1 MTTADP
7 AESNPLAD
15 PDAIRRALEG
25 LRPDPEAFRAG
36 IDRRIRER
44 EARDEEQRARLAVA
58 PARLRWAASILP
70 PGVVGT
76 ALSTATV
83 AGKKLGLKAIPGL
96 LAIPAVATLMV
107 VLTFLGALR
116 SLKPAEGAATERAE
130 SEQAAIRAWWKR
142 NRIPVAICFVLF
154 VVLAVL
160 QHPEVLTFVL
170 LLSMLAVTAQLGA
183 LSKAGFGDR
192 KRVGAIGAQLLFTIA
207 WLWFMLRDLTPIGTT
222 EINPMLGPVVLCLGG
237 FACRMAS
244 GHLALT
250 GLWAWIWHP
259 ERRMLY
265 PDPVTTFCLRC
276 LYGGIALTGLA
287 FFGLVFWNS
296 TPSAMAV
303 FDPRWKLEWMVNG
316 FEEPVGE
323 EEDWLAFGR
332 AAEYLQR
339 KEHGTDLNLD
349 DAHEVLRRA
358 SDEGVKIGPRLL
370 IRAVQ
375 LGLLERSVALAIAP
389 RVDAPVLVGDEAE
402 VSEWDAR
409 VIGLLQVCGA
419 WSEGQRAH
427 LALCIAAGRPE
438 EGLFG
443 RLEDLR
449 DQIELLDLLGATELA
464 DERGLAVAEALR
476 RHWCGSYDGAG
487 FGGFTF
493 SPELARQR
501 AGRWQDR
508 LTTSDI
514 GPTLAGLELMVRFGV
529 PEGIDLE
536 RVRVALARP
545 VASAFGLFDVGPPR
559 WDLQQ
564 ELARVLLRER
574 FPEHPGGLLGLL
586 IRNRILLGTLLL
598 IALCLVAT
606 ARAPR
611 PEEVA

>member
-7 AESNPLAD
+7 AEAAPLAD

-25 LRPDPEAFRAG
+25 LRPEPEAFRAG
-36 IDRRIRER
+36 IDRRLRER
-44 EARDEEQRARLAVA
+44 EDRADEQRARLAVA

-76 ALSTATV
+76 AIGTATV

-116 SLKPAEGAATERAE
+116 ALKPAEGPATERVE

-142 NRIPVAICFVLF
+142 NRVATAISLVLF

-160 QHPEVLTFVL
+160 RHPEVLTLVL
-170 LLSMLAVTAQLGA
+170 LLSMIATTAQLGA

-192 KRVGAIGAQLLFTIA
+192 KRVGAIGSQLLFSLA

-222 EINPMLGPVVLCLGG
+222 EINPMLGPVVLCLGA
-237 FACRMAS
+237 FACRMVS
-244 GHLALT
+244 GHFALS
-250 GLWAWIWHP
+250 GLWARIWHP

-276 LYGGIALTGLA
+276 LYGGVALAGLL

-296 TPSAMAV
+296 TPSAMTV
-303 FDPRWKLEWMVNG
+303 FDPRWKLESMVSG
-316 FEEPVGE
+316 FDEPLAQVD
-323 EEDWLAFGR
+323 DWLAFGR
-332 AAEYLQR
+332 AAEYLR
-339 KEHGTDLNLD
+339 REEHGSELDLD
-349 DAHEVLRRA
+349 DAREVLRGA
-358 SDEGVKIGPRLL
+358 FEEGVKVGPRLL
-370 IRAVQ
+370 TRAVQ
-375 LGLLERSVALAIAP
+375 LGLLERSEALSIAP
-389 RVDAPVLVGDEAE
+389 RLDVPVLVGDDAE
-402 VSEWDAR
+402 VSEWAAR

-427 LALCIAAGRPE
+427 LARCVAAGRPE

-464 DERGLAVAEALR
+464 DERAPAVAEALR
-476 RHWCGSYDGAG
+476 RHWCGSYDGAT

-493 SPELARQR
+493 SSEHARQR
-501 AGRWQDR
+501 AGRRLDR
-508 LTTSDI
+508 LSASDL
-514 GPTLAGLELMVRFGV
+514 GPTLAGIELMVRFGV

-536 RVRVALARP
+536 RVRLALARP
-545 VASAFGLFDVGPPR
+545 VASALGLFDVGPPR
-559 WDLQQ
+559 WDLEQ
-564 ELARVLLRER
+564 ELARVELREQLL
-574 FPEHPGGLLGLL
+574 ESPGGLLSLL
-586 IRNRILLGTLLL
+586 IRNRIPLGILLL
-598 IALCLVAT
+598 IALCLIAT

-611 PEEVA
+611 GEDVA